1 MSDVRDG
8 STAPAQSKWPQATL
22 ALVHQLIHA
31 KKHLP
36 GALLPMLHDIQDAV
50 GYVPPEAVGDIA
62 AALNLS
68 RAEVH
73 GVISFYHHFR
83 SEPAGNTVVQICRAE
98 ACQSM
103 GSQRLWD
110 HACRQLGVV
119 ADHGA
124 DTTADG
130 AVTLLPVYCLGL
142 CSSSPAIV
150 VNDKLHARVGN
161 DQFDALVAA
170 ARSAA

>member
-1 MSDVRDG
+1 
-8 STAPAQSKWPQATL
+8 
-22 ALVHQLIHA
+22 
-31 KKHLP
+31 
-36 GALLPMLHDIQDAV
+36 MLHDIQDAV

-83 SEPAGNTVVQICRAE
+83 SVPAGKTVVQICRAE

-103 GSQRLWD
+103 GAQRLWD
-110 HACRQLGVV
+110 HACSRLGVPDD
-119 ADHGA
+119 AQHGA

-142 CSSSPAIV
+142 CSSSPAMLL
-150 VNDKLHARVGN
+150 DDRLHARVSN
-161 DQFDALVAA
+161 DKFDTLVAA